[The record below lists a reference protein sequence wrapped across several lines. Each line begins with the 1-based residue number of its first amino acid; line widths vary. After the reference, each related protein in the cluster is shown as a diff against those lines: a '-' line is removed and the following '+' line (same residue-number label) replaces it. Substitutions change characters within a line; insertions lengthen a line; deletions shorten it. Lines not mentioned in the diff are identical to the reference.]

1 MSAATTPKVEAAG
14 VTPGSPEVE
23 PTKLRGNLGVIGLV
37 FTVLAFN
44 APLAVMAGFV
54 PVVIAFGNGIG
65 APMAFVAIGVLL
77 TLFAVGLTTMS
88 KFMHSPGAFY
98 SYIVAGIGRPLGLG
112 SAFLAFVSYLA
123 IASCSYAFGGI
134 LVDSLVQGVLHGPAV
149 HWWIWAILL
158 WVVTSAFTLLD
169 IDLSAKVLGVLMC
182 GEVIMVVIWVAAV
195 GVDGGAS
202 GISMDSFKPSAFLSG
217 SISFGLLFALLS
229 SLGFEAVAVFRE
241 ETRDPVKTVPRAT
254 YLSVILLTG
263 FYAIGAWAYITA
275 FGPAKALTASAAD
288 PSGSFTASMGRYV
301 GTTAVDIVSVLLVT
315 SAFAALLATQN
326 IAARYIYT
334 LGSDGVLPRPLGRV
348 HPRFGSPYVSA
359 VVVAGLTLLGFGIP
373 TIFGADPVKLY
384 AGLAGLGAVGIVT
397 LMTATNVAIVMFF
410 RRNPEH
416 DPGAFKGIIAPA
428 LAFLGLGTILVMAV
442 KSMAVVVG
450 GTQTLANICTTFLVL
465 VIGAGIG
472 LALYYRQS
480 RPEVYARIG
489 RQDI

>member
-1 MSAATTPKVEAAG
+1 MSASTTPKVAA
-14 VTPGSPEVE
+14 PGASSASASAE
-23 PTKLRGNLGVIGLV
+23 PARLRGNLGVVGLV

-88 KFMHSPGAFY
+88 KFMRSPGAFY

-112 SAFLAFVSYLA
+112 SAFLAFISYLA

-134 LVDSLVQGVLHGPAV
+134 LVDALVQGVLNGPAV
-149 HWWIWAILL
+149 DWWVWSLLL
-158 WVVTSAFTLLD
+158 WVVTAGFTLLD

-182 GEVIMVVIWVAAV
+182 GEVIVVIVWVLAV
-195 GVDGGAS
+195 GVDGGPI
-202 GISMDSFKPSAFLSG
+202 GISVESFNPSVFLSG

-275 FGPAKALTASAAD
+275 FGPDKALTESAAD
-288 PSGSFTASMGRYV
+288 PSGSFTASIGQYV
-301 GTTAVDIVSVLLVT
+301 GTIAVDIVSVLLVT

-334 LGSDGVLPRPLGRV
+334 LGSDAVLPRALGKV
-348 HPRFGSPYVSA
+348 HPRFGSPYIAA
-359 VVVAGLTLLGFGIP
+359 VVVAVLTLLGFGIP
-373 TIFGADPVKLY
+373 TILGADPLKLY
-384 AGLAGLGAVGIVT
+384 AGLAGLGAVGIVF
-397 LMTATNVAIVMFF
+397 LMTATNVAIVLFF

-416 DPGAFKGIIAPA
+416 NPGAFKGLIAPV
-428 LAFLGLGTILVMAV
+428 LAFLGLGTILVLAV
-442 KSMAVVVG
+442 KNMAVVVG
-450 GTQTLANICTTFLVL
+450 GTQNLANVCTAFLVV
-465 VIGAGIG
+465 VIAAGIG

-480 RPEVYARIG
+480 RPAVYARIG
-489 RQDI
+489 RQDL

>member
-1 MSAATTPKVEAAG
+1 MSASTTPKVGAPGAATASAEA
-14 VTPGSPEVE
+14 E
-23 PTKLRGNLGVIGLV
+23 PLKLRGNLGVVGLV

-65 APMAFVAIGVLL
+65 APTSFVGIGVLL

-88 KFMHSPGAFY
+88 KYMRSPGAFY

-112 SAFLAFVSYLA
+112 SALLAFVSYLA

-134 LVDSLVQGVLHGPAV
+134 LVDALVQGVLHGPAV
-149 HWWIWAILL
+149 HWWVWSILL
-158 WVVTSAFTLLD
+158 WVVTSSMTLLD
-169 IDLSAKVLGVLMC
+169 IDLSAKVLGTLMC
-182 GEVIMVVIWVAAV
+182 GEVVMVLIWIATV
-195 GVDGGAS
+195 GVDGGQS
-202 GISMDSFKPSAFLSG
+202 GISIDSFKPSVFLSG

-263 FYAIGAWAYITA
+263 FYAVGAWAYITA
-275 FGPAKALTASAAD
+275 FGPTKALSASAAD
-288 PSGSFTASMGRYV
+288 PSGSFTASIGQYV
-301 GTTAVDIVSVLLVT
+301 GKTAVDIVSVLLVT

-326 IAARYIYT
+326 IAARYLYT
-334 LGSDGVLPRPLGRV
+334 LGSDAVLPRALGKV
-348 HPRFGSPYVSA
+348 HRKFGSPYVA
-359 VVVAGLTLLGFGIP
+359 AIVVAGMTLLGFGIP

-384 AGLAGLGAVGIVT
+384 AGLAGLGAVGIVF
-397 LMTATNVAIVMFF
+397 LMTATNVGIVLFF

-416 DPGAFKGIIAPA
+416 DPGVFKGVIAPA
-428 LAFLGLGTILVMAV
+428 LAFLGLGTILVLAV
-442 KSMAVVVG
+442 KNMAVVVG
-450 GTQTLANICTTFLVL
+450 GTQTLANICTAFLVI
-465 VIGAGIG
+465 VVAAGIG

-489 RQDI
+489 RQDL